1 MAETVTEQRSLE
13 QKRASHAYNSIL
25 EAKQSNVKELK
36 SVARDAPAS
45 IQSNGLGQTL
55 AFWKSKDKNK
65 EKEKRYWVIYNH
77 LSSWLKDQRVFEG
90 SDLLV
95 WIATTA
101 SSLHYRQATAEALA
115 YLNWYKRFAEAELPD
130 STKE

>member
-1 MAETVTEQRSLE
+1 MAETISKQRLLE
-13 QKRASHAYNSIL
+13 QKRAKHAYNSIL

-36 SVARDAPAS
+36 SVARDAPTS

-77 LSSWLKDQRVFEG
+77 LSSWLKDQQIFEG

-101 SSLHYRQATAEALA
+101 DSLQYRQATAEALA
-115 YLNWYKRFAEAELPD
+115 YLNWYKRFAEAEL
-130 STKE
+130 KE